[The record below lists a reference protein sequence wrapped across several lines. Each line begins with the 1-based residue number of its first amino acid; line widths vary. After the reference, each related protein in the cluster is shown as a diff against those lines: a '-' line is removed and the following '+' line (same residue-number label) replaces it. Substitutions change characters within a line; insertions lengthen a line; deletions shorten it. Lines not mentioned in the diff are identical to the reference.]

1 METTAVQYNYN
12 LASHERMPL
21 CNFEFSYS
29 HILKSKTKQMRLLL
43 IIFFIGPDLS
53 KLLLFLHVF
62 YKRSTPRFR
71 LAIQMLSGHLGLV
84 ASTLDRKD
92 LEWLS
97 HL

>member
-1 METTAVQYNYN
+1 M
-12 LASHERMPL
+12 
-21 CNFEFSYS
+21 
-29 HILKSKTKQMRLLL
+29 KQMGLLL

-53 KLLLFLHVF
+53 KLLLFQHALNKKCINEIFYILFFFGTKSLKSCMF
-62 YKRSTPRFR
+62 YKCSIPRFR

-92 LEWLS
+92 LERLS